1 VVSGIAWRCTAIKSL
16 YTRIVV
22 IFVSVV
28 MVSLF
33 VAYLGTTYLYKD
45 VIHKEIRRILLH
57 NGEKVIELYQNSDS
71 DDVVQFTQTFT
82 GTIGSR
88 LQLYSQKGVPLLD
101 EEFKVETKHVEAVL
115 SGEVEDKIFEG
126 ELQVPVVG
134 IPFSDKGKSYAL
146 FISVERNKVEEETM
160 NSIHLMY
167 VFILFLGSLLVII
180 GARYVVNPLV
190 QLTEATRKMAQGNFK
205 IEPPTKRKD
214 EIGVLSTSFNE
225 MARELGKLDQMRQE
239 FVANVSHEIQS
250 PLTSISGFSKALQQK
265 QLNEDTRNRYLK
277 IIEQESERLS
287 RLGRNLLHLSH
298 LQHDQH
304 KLTLATY
311 RLDEQLRSVVI
322 GLEPQWSEK
331 DIIFDIQLEPI
342 TVQADED
349 QLKQVWM
356 NIINNSIKF
365 TPAQG
370 NIDVEVTVKNNQITV
385 SITDNGVGIPKEE
398 RKDIFKPFHKVDK
411 SRDPSIKGSGLGL
424 SIVKQIVDLH
434 HGHIEVSEG
443 PEGGAKFIVT
453 IPQP

>member
-1 VVSGIAWRCTAIKSL
+1 
-16 YTRIVV
+16 
-22 IFVSVV
+22 

-45 VIHKEIRRILLH
+45 VIHKEIRQILLK
-57 NGEKVIELYQNSDS
+57 NSEKVLELYHTSNSD
-71 DDVVQFTQTFT
+71 DIVRFTQTFT

-88 LQLYSQKGVPLLD
+88 LQLYNQEGVPLLD
-101 EEFKVETKHVEAVL
+101 EDLKVETKHVETVL

-126 ELQVPVVG
+126 EFQVPVVG
-134 IPFSDKGKSYAL
+134 IPFSDNGKSYAL

-190 QLTEATRKMAQGNFK
+190 RLTEATRKMAQGNFK
-205 IEPPTKRKD
+205 IELPTKRKD

-265 QLNEDTRNRYLK
+265 QVNEETRNRYLK

-287 RLGRNLLHLSH
+287 RLGRNLLQLSH

-322 GLEPQWSEK
+322 GLEPQWSAK
-331 DIIFDIQLEPI
+331 DIIVDIHLEPI
-342 TVQADED
+342 TVEADED
-349 QLKQVWM
+349 QLNQVWM

-370 NIDVEVTVKNNQITV
+370 KIAVEATVNNNQITV
-385 SITDNGVGIPKEE
+385 SISDNGVGIPKEE

-411 SRDPSIKGSGLGL
+411 SRDPSIKGNGLGL

-434 HGHIEVSEG
+434 RGHIEVSES
-443 PEGGAKFIVT
+443 PWGGAKFIVT
-453 IPQP
+453 IPQL

>member
-1 VVSGIAWRCTAIKSL
+1 
-16 YTRIVV
+16 
-22 IFVSVV
+22 

-45 VIHKEIRRILLH
+45 VIHKEIRRILLN
-57 NGEKVIELYQNSDS
+57 NGEKVIELYQTSNS
-71 DDVVQFTQTFT
+71 DDVVKFTQTFT

-88 LQLYSQKGVPLLD
+88 LQLYDQEGVPLLD
-101 EEFKVETKHVEAVL
+101 EKFKVETKHVETVL
-115 SGEVEDKIFEG
+115 SGEVEDKTFEG
-126 ELQVPVVG
+126 EFQVPVVG
-134 IPFSDKGKSYAL
+134 IPFSDNGKSYAL

-205 IEPPTKRKD
+205 IELPTKRKD
-214 EIGVLSTSFNE
+214 EIGVLSNSFNE

-265 QLNEDTRNRYLK
+265 QLNEETRNRYLQ

-322 GLEPQWSEK
+322 GLEPQWSVK

-356 NIINNSIKF
+356 NLINNSIKF
-365 TPAQG
+365 TPVRG
-370 NIDVEVTVKNNQITV
+370 KIVVEATLNNNQITV
-385 SITDNGVGIPKEE
+385 LITDNGVGIPKEE

-411 SRDPSIKGSGLGL
+411 SRDPSIKGNGLGL

-434 HGHIEVSEG
+434 QGHIEVSEG
-443 PEGGAKFIVT
+443 PEGGAKFIFT

>member
-1 VVSGIAWRCTAIKSL
+1 MVLGIAWRCIAIKSL

-33 VAYLGTTYLYKD
+33 IAYLGTTYLYKD
-45 VIHKEIRRILLH
+45 VIHKEIRRILLE
-57 NGEKVIELYQNSDS
+57 NGEKVIELYETSNS

-88 LQLYSQKGVPLLD
+88 LQLYNQEGVPLLD
-101 EEFKVETKHVEAVL
+101 EDLKIETKHIETVL
-115 SGEVEDKIFEG
+115 SGGVEDKIFEG
-126 ELQVPVVG
+126 EIQVPVVG
-134 IPFSDKGKSYAL
+134 IPFSDNGEPFAL

-167 VFILFLGSLLVII
+167 VFILFLGSLLIII

-190 QLTEATRKMAQGNFK
+190 RLTEATRKMAQGNFK
-205 IEPPTKRKD
+205 IALPTKRKD

-265 QLNEDTRNRYLK
+265 QVNEETRNRYLQ

-304 KLTLATY
+304 QLTLSTY

-322 GLEPQWSEK
+322 GLEPQWSAK

-342 TVQADED
+342 NIEADED

-370 NIDVEVTVKNNQITV
+370 NIVVEATAKNNQITV
-385 SITDNGVGIPKEE
+385 SISDNGVGIPKEE

-411 SRDPSIKGSGLGL
+411 SRDPSIKGNGLGL
-424 SIVKQIVDLH
+424 SIVKQIIDLH
-434 HGHIEVSEG
+434 QGHIEVSES
-443 PEGGAKFIVT
+443 PRGGAKFIVT
-453 IPQP
+453 IPQL

>member
-1 VVSGIAWRCTAIKSL
+1 
-16 YTRIVV
+16 
-22 IFVSVV
+22 

-45 VIHKEIRRILLH
+45 SIHKEIRRILLT
-57 NGEKVIELYQNSDS
+57 NAEKVVELYQTSNSN
-71 DDVVQFTQTFT
+71 DVVQFTQTFT

-88 LQLYSQKGVPLLD
+88 LQLYNQEAVPLL
-101 EEFKVETKHVEAVL
+101 EEDLKVETKHVETVL
-115 SGEVEDKIFEG
+115 SGEVEEEIFEG
-126 ELQVPVVG
+126 EFQVPVVG
-134 IPFSDKGKSYAL
+134 IPLSDNGKSYAL

-190 QLTEATRKMAQGNFK
+190 RLTEATRKMAQGNFK
-205 IEPPTKRKD
+205 IELPTKRKD
-214 EIGVLSTSFNE
+214 EIGVLSASFNE

-265 QLNEDTRNRYLK
+265 QLNEETRNRYSK

-304 KLTLATY
+304 KLNLATY

-322 GLEPQWSEK
+322 GLEPQWSAK
-331 DIIFDIQLEPI
+331 DIQFNIQLEPI

-349 QLKQVWM
+349 QLKQVWT
-356 NIINNSIKF
+356 NLINNSIKF
-365 TPAQG
+365 TPVQG
-370 NIDVEVTVKNNQITV
+370 NIVIEATVNNNQITV

-411 SRDPSIKGSGLGL
+411 SRDSSIKGNGLGL
-424 SIVKQIVDLH
+424 SIVKQIIDLH
-434 HGHIEVSEG
+434 HGHIEVSES
-443 PEGGAKFIVT
+443 PRGGAKFIVT
-453 IPQP
+453 IPQI